1 MKLLT
6 SDEEYQLVRSLSDFP
21 EAVVKAMNSNEP
33 FMISRQIA
41 LCARNF
47 NRFYNNSSILGAD
60 SEELKK
66 ARLALC
72 EALCNTL
79 KSGLD
84 LLGIGVVERM

>member
-1 MKLLT
+1 
-6 SDEEYQLVRSLSDFP
+6 
-21 EAVVKAMNSNEP
+21 
-33 FMISRQIA
+33 MISRQIS

-60 SEELKK
+60 TEELKE

-72 EALCNTL
+72 EALANTI
-79 KSGLD
+79 KNGLD